1 MIKAT
6 KISKSFLDRTIFKD
20 LDFDV
25 KKGEIKA
32 IVGPSGKGKT
42 TLLSVLSGLQ
52 KVEQGTIEIDG
63 CILVK
68 GGKYVKL
75 KKQKEI
81 LKNISVVFQNF
92 NLFSNLNVL
101 KNLEIVKKKKKK
113 IDLLLKRFGLYDKK
127 TSSLNGLSGGEKQR
141 LSIIRALMK
150 NPKIIFFDEPTSA
163 LDVLNANYVLDLILE
178 LKEEGY
184 TIVVVTHDLKF
195 VELLNCDVF
204 SME

>member
-6 KISKSFLDRTIFKD
+6 KLTKSFLNKTIFKD
-20 LDFDV
+20 LDFMV

-42 TLLSVLSGLQ
+42 TLLNVLSGLQ
-52 KVEQGTIEIDG
+52 KVEQGTIEING
-63 CILVK
+63 RILVK
-68 GGKYVKL
+68 DGKYVKL
-75 KKQKEI
+75 KEQKEI
-81 LKNISVVFQNF
+81 LRDVSVVFQNF
-92 NLFSNLNVL
+92 NLFLNLNVL
-101 KNLEIVKKKKKK
+101 KNLEIVNKDSEK
-113 IDLLLKRFGLYDKK
+113 IDRLLKRFGLYDKK
-127 TSSLNGLSGGEKQR
+127 NSRLGGLSGGEKQR
-141 LSIIRALMK
+141 LSIIRALMT

-163 LDVLNANYVLDLILE
+163 LDVLNVEHVLNLILE

-204 SME
+204 SI